1 MTMNKYHVTVKQ
13 VIIYDCFREAPDAY
27 TAGVMALDNTLD
39 DWEED
44 TEASWVE
51 TGEITLVTPE
61 PDDSISWGELAE
73 LTHLTQVE
81 RFGFCSCEEQE
92 EFPYE
97 DCPRGGQ

>member
-1 MTMNKYHVTVKQ
+1 MNKYHVTVKQ
-13 VIIYDCFREAPDAY
+13 VIIYDCFREAPDAF

-44 TEASWVE
+44 TEASFVE
-51 TGEITLVTPE
+51 TGEITLVTP
-61 PDDSISWGELAE
+61 DDSISWGELAD
-73 LTHLTQVE
+73 LTHSTQVE

-97 DCPRGGQ
+97 DCPRLNS

>member
-13 VIIYDCFREAPDAY
+13 VIIYDCFREAPDAF

-39 DWEED
+39 DWVED

-51 TGEITLVTPE
+51 TGEITLVTPKT
-61 PDDSISWGELAE
+61 DDSISWSELAE
-73 LTHLTQVE
+73 LTHETQVE

-97 DCPRGGQ
+97 DCPRVNS